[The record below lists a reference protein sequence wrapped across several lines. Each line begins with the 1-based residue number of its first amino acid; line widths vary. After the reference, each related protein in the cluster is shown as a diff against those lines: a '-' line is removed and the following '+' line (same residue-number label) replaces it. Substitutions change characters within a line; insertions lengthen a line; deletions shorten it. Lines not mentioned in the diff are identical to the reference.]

1 MPPEDPIAAR
11 KEPTIKNPAAGLVVA
26 TLSLLL
32 GQAAAAPS
40 WVIPTFSF
48 AVLLLPLLFLFRPH
62 HRRWACLGLA
72 AGLCFSLGYVRH
84 RQILH
89 PSFGANHLRSVM
101 SEGSQIYL
109 EGVLH
114 QEPEKLSGRSR
125 WVVRGARIWH
135 PTGAQEITGDL
146 LVSVR
151 NARREWR
158 YGDRVRFWA
167 RPLVPRDSGNPGGFD
182 YSAYLARREIYAT
195 AFLEND
201 AGVELLSRESAG
213 LWGGVEYLRREIRR
227 FIDRHFSSD
236 NGALTKALVVG
247 DMGGISRAARA
258 EFTAAGVNHVLSISG
273 LHVGML
279 GLVVFWLIRFG
290 CSFSSALLLRWNLLK
305 VATFFSFL
313 AVLFYTALAGAA
325 VPTVRSAI
333 MIGVYELAVLLD
345 REEEVFA
352 SLALAALLIA
362 LFWPGVITDISFQ
375 LSFLAVL
382 FIVWGLLKARE
393 WFPPQRREELP
404 QERSRLRQRGRQ
416 AGMHLA
422 VPLLATIGTGP
433 LIAHYFGH
441 LSLAG
446 FISNPVVVPLVGFA
460 VVPLGLVIGFFS
472 LVAAPFAP
480 PLVWLAEPL
489 LSLTFGVVRFFSRL
503 PFANVAVPVPNLA
516 EVAGLYLLI
525 LAVLLLRRHR
535 ASMILLAAVVAGL
548 ALDGAYWWRE
558 RTGRKEL
565 RITYLSVGHGDAAVV
580 EFPGSRVLLVDAG
593 GTATGEFNTG
603 ETVVAPFL
611 RSRKILRVD
620 YLVVTHPRVDHY
632 GGMRVVLE
640 QFSPSELWSGPGR
653 GRTARYQDL
662 EDAAERSGVSRVSLS
677 SSDPCRAVEGV
688 KLCVLHPRPGKTGE
702 ASLVLHLTFGRV
714 SVLFAGDIEKG
725 DERRIVESQAE
736 LSSAV
741 LKVPRHGS
749 LTSSTEE
756 FIARVKPK
764 LAIFSVGHRN
774 PFGLPRDEVLAR
786 YRQAGAE
793 ILRTDQDGAITVE
806 TDGKRIRYWT
816 AKSGK
821 RGEVGS

>member
-1 MPPEDPIAAR
+1 
-11 KEPTIKNPAAGLVVA
+11 
-26 TLSLLL
+26 
-32 GQAAAAPS
+32 
-40 WVIPTFSF
+40 
-48 AVLLLPLLFLFRPH
+48 
-62 HRRWACLGLA
+62 
-72 AGLCFSLGYVRH
+72 
-84 RQILH
+84 
-89 PSFGANHLRSVM
+89 
-101 SEGSQIYL
+101 
-109 EGVLH
+109 
-114 QEPEKLSGRSR
+114 
-125 WVVRGARIWH
+125 
-135 PTGAQEITGDL
+135 
-146 LVSVR
+146 
-151 NARREWR
+151 
-158 YGDRVRFWA
+158 
-167 RPLVPRDSGNPGGFD
+167 
-182 YSAYLARREIYAT
+182 
-195 AFLEND
+195 
-201 AGVELLSRESAG
+201 
-213 LWGGVEYLRREIRR
+213 EYLRREMRR
-227 FIDRHFSSD
+227 FIDRHFSRD
-236 NGALTKALVVG
+236 NGGLMKALVVG
-247 DMGGISRAARA
+247 DMGGVSRVARA

-362 LFWPGVITDISFQ
+362 LVWPGVITDISFQ

-393 WFPPQRREELP
+393 WFPPRRREELP
-404 QERSRLRQRGRQ
+404 QERSRLRQWARQ

-422 VPLLATIGTGP
+422 VPVLATIGTGP

-446 FISNPVVVPLVGFA
+446 FVANPVIVPLVGFA

-472 LVAAPFAP
+472 LVAPPLAL

-489 LSLTFGVVRFFSRL
+489 LSLTFAMVRFFSRL
-503 PFANVAVPVPNLA
+503 PFANLAVPVPNLA

-525 LAVLLLRRHR
+525 LTVLLLRRNR
-535 ASMILLAAVVAGL
+535 YSAIVLAAVVLGL
-548 ALDGAYWWRE
+548 AVDGAYWWRE
-558 RTGRKEL
+558 RYGRKEL
-565 RITYLSVGHGDAAVV
+565 RITHLSVGHGDAAVV

-593 GTATGEFNTG
+593 GSATGEFDTG
-603 ETVVAPFL
+603 EMVVAPFL
-611 RSRKILRVD
+611 RTRKILRVD
-620 YLVVTHPRVDHY
+620 YLAVTHPRVDHY

-662 EDAAERSGVSRVSLS
+662 EDAAERSGVKRVSLNS
-677 SSDPCRAVEGV
+677 SEPCRSVDGV
-688 KLCVLHPRPGKTGE
+688 KLCVLHPGPGTTGE
-702 ASLVLHLTFGRV
+702 ASLVLRLTFGRL
-714 SVLFAGDIEKG
+714 SVLFAGDIERD
-725 DERRIVESQAE
+725 DERRIAESRAE

-756 FIARVKPK
+756 FIGRVRPK
-764 LAIFSVGHRN
+764 LAIFSVGRRN
-774 PFGLPRDEVLAR
+774 PFGLPREEVLGR
-786 YRQAGAE
+786 YHEAGAE
-793 ILRTDQDGAITVE
+793 ILRTDQDGAITIE
-806 TDGKRIRYWT
+806 TDGASLRYS
-816 AKSGK
+816 AYRSGK
-821 RGEVGS
+821 RGKAGL